1 MLDNYNDLYGLL
13 DPNANKFII
22 ISKNFSAIK
31 NLQFTIMQK
40 FFFPIVNI
48 GKTLGFQRDR
58 VKKQVLTTPEV
69 TTNNCHMYGVN
80 PAAIQSLEK
89 TLPIYSHSHSISTI
103 QESTTSIPLNSNLT
117 LLLKT
122 MLEVLEIVD
131 AQLKALQEFKKSALK
146 DRHNGIFEFKNFLK
160 KLLDTNEQIKSL
172 DEIFDQET
180 NLFNTGIPET
190 RFYQQFI
197 TRTLLQIFNNID
209 INNLN
214 STHMFLQQLH
224 EQLKTTPH
232 NAHVIFYYFLKSDG
246 FSEIE
251 CFQQNTELWNKF
263 TQQNTM
269 PAQLL
274 IYVSDKVQLVKP

>member
-1 MLDNYNDLYGLL
+1 MLDNHNDLYGLL
-13 DPNANKFII
+13 DPNANKFIV

-40 FFFPIVNI
+40 FFFPVVNI
-48 GKTLGFQRDR
+48 GKTLGFQTECVRNTATAPD
-58 VKKQVLTTPEV
+58 V
-69 TTNNCHMYGVN
+69 TKNNCHMYGVN

-89 TLPIYSHSHSISTI
+89 TLPIYTHSHSISTI

-160 KLLDTNEQIKSL
+160 KLLDTKEQIKSL

-180 NLFNTGIPET
+180 NLFNTGIPEA
-190 RFYQQFI
+190 RFYQEFI

-209 INNLN
+209 VTNRN

-224 EQLKTTPH
+224 EQLKVTPH
-232 NAHVIFYYFLKSDG
+232 NAHVIFYYFLKSNE

-251 CFQQNTELWNKF
+251 CFQQNTTLWDNF
-263 TQQNTM
+263 TLQNTM

-274 IYVSDKVQLVKP
+274 IYVSNKVQLVKP